1 MSDKQ
6 TWVKRIF
13 LHNLEIKIVAIVLA
27 VVTWYAVRDATSFE
41 MVVRDVK
48 IDVQLKDGMAILHQ
62 SASAV
67 DVTFRGSQDDIQ
79 RLGPKRI
86 RIMVDLRS
94 RGNAMTDQ
102 VVLTA
107 DNIEGARGVSVVDI
121 TPHRILFS
129 LDSEGEKRVPV
140 HGHITGKPLAGE
152 VDEITCE
159 PATVLLRGPAQ
170 KLQVTEMVY
179 TQPVDVDG
187 RIASFAKRVAVVPPG
202 DNWTAHLQPAEVQV
216 KVSIMEKSSRR
227 EWRQKPVAVLFPV
240 NRPPLIDI
248 SPERVNVMLTGPSAE
263 LQAINEQDLAVFIDC
278 AGLASP
284 ARYDLPVRVF
294 IPGKTTVNATV
305 DPPIVQV
312 TLRGN

>member
-1 MSDKQ
+1 MSDKPA
-6 TWVKRIF
+6 WFKRIF

-27 VVTWYAVRDATSFE
+27 IVTWYAVRDATSFE

-48 IDVQLKDGMAILHQ
+48 IDVQLKDGMAVLHQ
-62 SASAV
+62 SASTV

-86 RIMVDLRS
+86 RVTVDLRS
-94 RGNAMTDQ
+94 RGSTMTDL

-107 DNIEGARGVSVVDI
+107 DHIEGARGVNVVDI

-129 LDSEGEKRVPV
+129 LDREDEKRVPV
-140 HGHITGKPLAGE
+140 HGHITGKPLAGD
-152 VDEITCE
+152 VDEIACD
-159 PATVLLRGPAQ
+159 PPTVLIKGPAQ

-187 RIASFAKRVAVVPPG
+187 RIASFVKRVAVVPPG
-202 DNWTAHLQPAEVQV
+202 DNWMAHLQPTEVQV
-216 KVSIMEKSSRR
+216 KVSIMEKASRR
-227 EWRQKPVAVLFPV
+227 EWRQQPVAVLVPAT
-240 NRPPLIDI
+240 R
-248 SPERVNVMLTGPSAE
+248 SPTVDLSPGKVNVLLTGPAAE
-263 LQAINEQDLAVFIDC
+263 LQAINDQDMEIFVDC

-284 ARYDLPVRVF
+284 ARYDLPVRIY
-294 IPGKTTVNATV
+294 IPGKTTVTATA

-312 TLRGN
+312 TVRGD